1 MSEGNVGS
9 KKRFGVFEF
18 DPLARQLTRHGVSL
32 KVQDQP
38 IQILIALLDQP
49 GRIVTR
55 EELQRRLWPDGT
67 FVDFEQSLNKA
78 VNKLR
83 EALGDSASR
92 PLYIETVAR
101 HGYRFLAPV
110 EGDRA
115 AEPIPKTAVPR
126 RQARWWL
133 QGGALIIASV
143 LATGVGP
150 VSAPQVE
157 RVAPLTNDST
167 AKGAVGRLISTG
179 TSVLYGDGRE
189 V

>member
-1 MSEGNVGS
+1 MSEGNVGA

-18 DPLARQLTRHGVSL
+18 DPLARELTKHGVSL

-38 IQILIALLDQP
+38 LQILFALLEQP

-83 EALGDSASR
+83 EALGDSASH

-101 HGYRFLAPV
+101 RGYRFLAPV
-110 EGDRA
+110 EGDRVV
-115 AEPIPKTAVPR
+115 EPIAKTTAPH
-126 RQARWWL
+126 RQARRWL
-133 QGGALIIASV
+133 LLGAVIIVSV
-143 LATGVGP
+143 LATGLWP
-150 VSAPQVE
+150 VDVPQVE

-167 AKGAVGRLISTG
+167 VKGTVGR
-179 TSVLYGDGRE
+179 
-189 V
+189 